1 MVLKTREKLIEV
13 ARQLF
18 VHKGLENTTMNDIA
32 NASDKGRRT
41 IYTYFR
47 NKKEIYNAVLEHESD
62 MMVSKLR
69 DIAMSD
75 ESPVE
80 QLRKFLVLRLEQG
93 RTIVTTYTTIKNLFK
108 FDVKRMDR
116 IRRLVHDKEV
126 SLLNIILDRG
136 VDDGSFDAGRVALL
150 RGFVVKCLQSFDF
163 DAIGDGGHLESSS
176 QANNDFINFI
186 ISDITVA
193 KPVTTDI
200 TN

>member
-69 DIAMSD
+69 EIAMSAD
-75 ESPVE
+75 EPVV
-80 QLRKFLVLRLEQG
+80 QLTKFLALRLEQG

-150 RGFVVKCLQSFDF
+150 RGFVVKCLQCFDF
-163 DAIGDGGHLESSS
+163 DGIGDAARLENSR

-186 ISDITVA
+186 ISDISVVKTRTA
-193 KPVTTDI
+193 GS
-200 TN
+200 

>member
-41 IYTYFR
+41 IYTYFK

-69 DIAMSD
+69 DIVMSA
-75 ESPVE
+75 EEPVV
-80 QLRKFLVLRLEQG
+80 QHSKFLALRLEQG

-136 VDDGSFDAGRVALL
+136 VKDGSFDAARVALL
-150 RGFVVKCLQSFDF
+150 RGFVVKCLQCFDF
-163 DAIGDGGHLESSS
+163 DGIGDATRLENSR

-186 ISDITVA
+186 ISDISAVKTETA
-193 KPVTTDI
+193 DI
-200 TN
+200 